1 MRNPAYAMAWGDLDQ
16 DGDLDLV
23 TGSYDAELEQV
34 LKDSFM
40 FGGGA
45 GVFYYENRDGTFVP
59 QRLADKAQTL
69 TIALF
74 DVNADGW
81 LDIVAGNDFAVQDQ
95 VWLRSPNGWQP
106 AQPFTA
112 TTHSTMSFSAAD
124 IDNDGSQE
132 LFATDMKPYADDPQ
146 TMAAW
151 QPVMDGM
158 HDTMMPGD
166 PQRMENVLQVR
177 QPDGSFKDQ
186 AAAWG
191 IDATGWSWSSKFGD
205 LDNDGFLDLYVV
217 NGMAARGAV

>member
-1 MRNPAYAMAWGDLDQ
+1 MCIRDRRNTGSTTKISQASENLRDLNERFLEQPLPGVRNPAYAMAWGDLDQ

-59 QRLADKAQTL
+59 QRLAEKAQTL

-95 VWLRSPNGWQP
+95 VWLRSPNGWQL

-112 TTHSTMSFSAAD
+112 TTHSTMSFAAAD
-124 IDNDGSQE
+124 IDLSLIHISE
-132 LFATDMKPYADDPQ
+132 PTRPY
-146 TMAAW
+146 
-151 QPVMDGM
+151 
-158 HDTMMPGD
+158 
-166 PQRMENVLQVR
+166 
-177 QPDGSFKDQ
+177 
-186 AAAWG
+186 
-191 IDATGWSWSSKFGD
+191 
-205 LDNDGFLDLYVV
+205 
-217 NGMAARGAV
+217 